1 MSKKK
6 WVVVAAVAG
15 MLLTG
20 SAGVYAG
27 ANMEKISA
35 FKNHGISI
43 EMDGKAYTPVNSN
56 GDKLAPITYQG
67 TTYLPVRSIGETLNT
82 SILFDPVNNKILI
95 KPGSEA
101 ASTKSSS
108 KVSDSGTTQTTTKS
122 GSTDKSA
129 AAASGTAADTSS
141 SAAAPAP
148 SSKPSAAS
156 QYIAAAKN
164 AAEIAASNVT
174 NGPIG
179 PVVEEKAAVP
189 SIGMTTGIIT
199 SKYLPA
205 DFPFPSDA
213 VKGKVSEQ
221 LAGNKKQLF
230 LTYTTQASLKE
241 VGNAYLTYYA
251 PHKLDLFNNQVEE
264 TALSI
269 AGTLDDKFGVSI
281 QGNPMS
287 LKPGYNAVVITLAEH

>member
-35 FKNHGISI
+35 FKNHGII
-43 EMDGKAYTPVNSN
+43 LEMDGKAYTPVNSN
-56 GDKLAPITYQG
+56 GEKLAPITYQG

-82 SILFDPVNNKILI
+82 SILFDPVNNKIMI

-101 ASTKSSS
+101 TSTKSSS
-108 KVSDSGTTQTTTKS
+108 KVSESGTIQTTTKS

-129 AAASGTAADTSS
+129 ADASDTAADTSS
-141 SAAAPAP
+141 SAAPAP

-179 PVVEEKAAVP
+179 PVVEEKAAAP

-199 SKYLPA
+199 SKYLPT